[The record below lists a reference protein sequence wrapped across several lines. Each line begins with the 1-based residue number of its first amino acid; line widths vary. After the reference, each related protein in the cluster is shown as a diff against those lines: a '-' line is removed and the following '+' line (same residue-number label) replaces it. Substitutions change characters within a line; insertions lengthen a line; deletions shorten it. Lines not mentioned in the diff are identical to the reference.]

1 MLPAVGIPRIAGAAV
16 SLVLLISGLWLIAR
30 ALARAPDDDG
40 EPSFAKP

>member
-16 SLVLLISGLWLIAR
+16 SLVLLIIGLWLIAH

-40 EPSFAKP
+40 EPLSAEP